1 MIERILTALLGTLI
15 ACIVLLLILG
25 FTSLVV
31 WLCLEI
37 SITIGFIV
45 LISGFAIIFGIAI
58 FIDYDED
65 NCD

>member
-1 MIERILTALLGTLI
+1 MKKRILTALLGTLM
-15 ACIVLLLILG
+15 AFVVLLLILG

-45 LISGFAIIFGIAI
+45 LISSFAIIFGIAV